1 MHGRDAHVAVDAR
14 QRVPAGRGQDRN
26 MRVIAGSAGG
36 IPLRFSSGDLRP
48 TMDLV
53 RGAIFSALGDLVIG
67 ARVLD
72 LFAGSGAYGI
82 EALSRGAAEAV
93 FVDNHRKSIE
103 AIQLNL
109 AKAKLN
115 GQVIRE
121 DVFRFLQRCDTPFRL
136 VFADPPYAKR
146 AEDRNFAEELLDCAA
161 VVAAVEP
168 GGIFVLERSPVKG
181 ETVSGFWEVTRQKK
195 YGATEVLFCVH
206 KKLRGSDEAARLG
219 SPKSSSDS

>member
-1 MHGRDAHVAVDAR
+1 
-14 QRVPAGRGQDRN
+14 

-36 IPLRFSSGDLRP
+36 ISLRFSSNDSRP

-82 EALSRGAAEAV
+82 EALSRGAAQAV

-103 AIQLNL
+103 AIRLNL
-109 AKAKLN
+109 RRAKLD
-115 GQVIRE
+115 GKVIRE
-121 DVFRFLQRCDTPFRL
+121 DVFRFLEKCDAPFQI

-146 AEDRNFAEELLDCAA
+146 AEDRNFAEELLNCAA
-161 VVAAVEP
+161 LVAALEP
-168 GGIFVLERSPVKG
+168 SGVFVLERSPVKA
-181 ETVSGFWEVTRQKK
+181 ETVSGFWEITRQKK

-206 KKLRGSDEAARLG
+206 KKLRG
-219 SPKSSSDS
+219 